1 MTSAL
6 APDHLLRLD
15 AERPDGFTPAG
26 LQRRAA
32 LRRRR
37 ALFAALVAA
46 SLAGL
51 GWGVGAALGAGGWSA
66 SDIVILGAFLI
77 GAPWTVVGF
86 WNAALGLWVLHTGRL
101 AAAAPVVQPPAP
113 EPLRLR
119 VALTM
124 CLRNED
130 PSRAFARLLA
140 IRESLDAAG
149 EGAAFDA
156 FILSDSSDA
165 AVIAEEDRLFARLR
179 PRLGAGARL
188 RRRASNEGFKA
199 GNLRDFLRRWG
210 GDYALFLPLD
220 SDSLMSGETILRM
233 ARVMQAHPRL
243 GVLQSLVVGAPS
255 DSLFARLFQ
264 FGMRHGMRSYAAGA
278 VWWQGDACAYWGHN
292 ALIRCAPF
300 RARCR
305 LPRLPGEPPLGG
317 PVLSHDQVEAA
328 LMRRAGWEVRVL
340 PVETESFEDNPP
352 TLLDFLKRD
361 HRWCNGNMQ
370 YWRLLGLPGL
380 KPVGRFHLIAAIAM
394 YMGAAAWMAM
404 TAAAVLKLAEGDA
417 ADIDLALGITMF
429 FIMFSVSLAPKVAG
443 WIDVALTPGGFARY
457 GGRRR
462 FAAGAAAETLFSA
475 LLAPVAALAATI
487 FMIGLAF
494 GRRIAWSGQA
504 RDLTRVSWAKA
515 ARAMWPQTLAGVG
528 LAALLAWRAPE
539 ALPWAAPVLAG
550 LTVSIP
556 FAVLTASP
564 RLGRWARRVGL
575 CATPEE
581 RDPPAVLAALAAPPS
596 PEARA
601 A

>member
-101 AAAAPVVQPPAP
+101 AAAAPVAQPPAP